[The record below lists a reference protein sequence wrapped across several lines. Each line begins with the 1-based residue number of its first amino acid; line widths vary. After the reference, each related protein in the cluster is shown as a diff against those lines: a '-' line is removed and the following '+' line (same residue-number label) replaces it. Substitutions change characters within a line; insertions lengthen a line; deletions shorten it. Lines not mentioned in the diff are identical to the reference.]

1 MELACRNLF
10 VYGSLRSGFNNPAY
24 TYISKYFTLLGNA
37 YVKGK
42 LYQLTEFPAGVPTDD
57 NHLIKGELYT
67 IKVPTECSWAIAQ
80 LDDYEGVQAEE
91 DETPLYKRVLT
102 TVQINGVEEQAWI
115 YWYNGSVEG
124 GVLIEGGDLLAY
136 LKQKGML

>member
-24 TYISKYFTLLGNA
+24 TYISKYFTLLGTA

-42 LYQLTEFPAGVPTDD
+42 LYQLPDFPAVVPAND
-57 NHLIKGELYT
+57 NHLIKGELYS
-67 IKVPTECSWAIAQ
+67 IKVPAESSWAIAQ

-91 DETPLYKRVLT
+91 GESPLYKRVLT
-102 TVQINGVEEQAWI
+102 TVTINGEEEQAWI
-115 YWYNGSVEG
+115 YWYNGSIES

-136 LKQKGML
+136 LKQKGKL